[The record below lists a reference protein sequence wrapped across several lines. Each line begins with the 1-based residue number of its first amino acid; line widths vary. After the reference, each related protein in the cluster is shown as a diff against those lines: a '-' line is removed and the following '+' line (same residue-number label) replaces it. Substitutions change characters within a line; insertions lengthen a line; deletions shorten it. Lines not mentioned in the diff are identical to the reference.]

1 MAKKLVTKCTF
12 ELMFGY
18 VPPKRELNR
27 IDYYKDKKLK
37 KKKKQYD
44 KQRRANMVS
53 LY

>member
-1 MAKKLVTKCTF
+1 MAKKLVTKCNF

-18 VPPKRELNR
+18 VPPKRELK
-27 IDYYKDKKLK
+27 IIGYVKDKQFKR
-37 KKKKQYD
+37 KKKQYD